1 MMKRK
6 RILVILMLFLFVFA
20 NTAFAT
26 NWVYYNNFSEGRS
39 YIDTE
44 TVNRTGNTLYFWELA
59 MYDKDTY
66 DGWYLAGDRVTIKY
80 EVKLNNPRAMRE
92 LEYHDYD
99 SKNVEFWSGTTPT
112 DWWNVYTGDFFD
124 GMINLALRYAK

>member
-1 MMKRK
+1 MKRK
-6 RILVILMLFLFVFA
+6 RILVFLMLFLFMFA
-20 NTAFAT
+20 NTVFAT

-44 TVNRTGNTLYFWELA
+44 TVYRSGNTLYFWELA

-80 EVKLNNPRAMRE
+80 EVKLTNPRTMRE
-92 LEYHDYD
+92 LEFHDYD
-99 SKNVEFWSGTTPT
+99 SNNVEFWSGNTPT
-112 DWWNVYTGDFFD
+112 NWWTVNSGSFD
-124 GMINLALRYAK
+124 DGLINLALKYAR

>member
-1 MMKRK
+1 MKKK
-6 RILVILMLFLFVFA
+6 RVLVFLMLFLFMFTNIA
-20 NTAFAT
+20 LAT

-44 TVNRTGNTLYFWELA
+44 TVSRSGNNLYFWEWIK
-59 MYDKDTY
+59 YERDTY
-66 DGWYLAGDRVTIKY
+66 DGWYLAGDSVTVKY
-80 EVKLNNPRAMRE
+80 EVRLTNPRTMRE

-99 SKNVEFWSGTTPT
+99 SSNVEFWSGTTPSG
-112 DWWNVYTGDFFD
+112 WWNVYTGDFYD